1 MLPDG
6 FKTTPRSTAAWLV
19 FECAQSGQS
28 LATLLPQ
35 YLPPLAEQQR
45 PLVQEIAYGS
55 LRWFFR
61 LDALL
66 QQMLDRPIKGRKK
79 IIHYVLLTGL
89 YQLLYLEKADYAVVK
104 ETVNTC
110 ADVQQNWAKGLVN
123 AILRRFLREQ
133 ETLLSHLDASCE
145 TQYAYPEWLI
155 RRIKQSWQKTVW
167 PEASVTVQEI
177 LQAGNQRP
185 PMTLRVAH
193 NEDISAYNQ
202 LLQEQHTGVYQSE
215 IYSHTLV
222 LDNPCAVEQLPGF
235 KQGRV
240 SVQDGAA
247 QLAAVLLDVRPGQ
260 RVLDACAAPGGK
272 TMHILNAQPKL
283 QSLLALDLSEQRLAK
298 VEESRQRLNMDAQK
312 LQLVPADAGRR
323 DWWDGQLFDRILLD
337 APCSATGVI
346 RRHPDIKVLRRDSD
360 IPALVKLQA
369 EILNNLWD
377 MLKPGGRLLYA
388 TCSIIRE
395 ENDRQIERFLEHNR
409 QTLDDAREISISG
422 NWGHAM
428 PVGRQILPGEQYM
441 DGFYYA
447 LLEKQEK

>member
-1 MLPDG
+1 MLPDD
-6 FKTTPRSTAAWLV
+6 FKTTPRSTAAWV
-19 FECAQSGQS
+19 VYECAQSGQS

-35 YLPPLAEQQR
+35 YLPLLPDQQR

-55 LRWFFR
+55 LRWYFR

-66 QQMLDRPIKGRKK
+66 QQMLDRPLKGRKK
-79 IIHYVLLTGL
+79 IIHYLLLTGL

-104 ETVNTC
+104 ETVNSC
-110 ADVQQNWAKGLVN
+110 ADVQQSWAKGLVN

-133 ETLLSHLDASCE
+133 ETLLSHLDASWE
-145 TQYAYPEWLI
+145 TQYAYPQWLI

-167 PEASVTVQEI
+167 PEASVTIQEI

-193 NEDISAYNQ
+193 SEDISAYKQ
-202 LLQEQHTGVYQSE
+202 SLQERHISFYQSKL
-215 IYSHTLV
+215 YDHTIV

-235 KQGRV
+235 KQGQV

-247 QLAAVLLDVRPGQ
+247 QLAALLLDVQPGQ

-272 TMHILNAQPKL
+272 TLHIMDTQPQL
-283 QSLLALDLSEQRLAK
+283 QSLLALDVSEQRLAR
-298 VEESRQRLNMDAQK
+298 VAESRQRLQMDAGK
-312 LQLVPADAGRR
+312 LQLVSADASDR

-360 IPALVKLQA
+360 IPALVQLQA
-369 EILNNLWD
+369 EILNNLWT

-388 TCSIIRE
+388 TCSILRE
-395 ENDRQIERFLEHNR
+395 ENDRQIEHFLEHNS
-409 QTLDDAREISISG
+409 QTLNDAREISITG
-422 NWGHAM
+422 DWGHAM
-428 PVGRQILPGEQYM
+428 PAGRQILPGEQHM